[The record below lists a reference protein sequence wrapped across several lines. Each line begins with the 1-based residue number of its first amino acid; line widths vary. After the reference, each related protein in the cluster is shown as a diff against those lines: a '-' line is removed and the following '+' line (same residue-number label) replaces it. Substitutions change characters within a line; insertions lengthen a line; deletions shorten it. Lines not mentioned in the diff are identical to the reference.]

1 MASPG
6 EIAPF
11 FEGVSVCPDGP
22 TTEPGASEGVRL
34 REVSGGT
41 LTGANLFKA
50 DLTKA
55 NLIQA
60 DLTEAFVGRSQAP
73 GQLPDGFPKGW
84 VTPPPGWEL
93 FDDEGNA
100 RLRRSSQRSDSAP
113 PATPPSSPP

>member
-11 FEGVSVCPDGP
+11 FEGVSVCSDGP

-60 DLTEAFVGRSQAP
+60 DLTEAFAGGPKRWANYQTASQK
-73 GQLPDGFPKGW
+73 DGS
-84 VTPPPGWEL
+84 
-93 FDDEGNA
+93 
-100 RLRRSSQRSDSAP
+100 RRHRAG
-113 PATPPSSPP
+113 AVR